1 MALQVPQ
8 DIKNSSA
15 SEGVVGSIPE
25 SGRCPEGGNDNPFQ
39 YSCQENPMK
48 RGAWWNIVHRVEELD
63 TTEHLS
69 THEDVSAAA
78 HSCFLLLC
86 YTI

>member
-1 MALQVPQ
+1 MV
-8 DIKNSSA
+8 KNTPA
-15 SEGVVGSIPE
+15 NAGDVGLIPE
-25 SGRCPEGGNDNPFQ
+25 SGRFPEGGNDNAFQ
-39 YSCQENPMK
+39 YSCQEKPMK
-48 RGAWWNIVHRVEELD
+48 REAWWITVHRVKKLD
-63 TTEHLS
+63 TSEHLG